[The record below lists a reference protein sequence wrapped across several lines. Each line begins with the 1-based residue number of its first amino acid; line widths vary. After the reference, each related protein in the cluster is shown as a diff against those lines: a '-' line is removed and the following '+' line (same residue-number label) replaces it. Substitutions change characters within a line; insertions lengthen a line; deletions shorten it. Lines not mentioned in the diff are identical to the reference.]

1 MEQPQSEAKRAR
13 PSPSPPP
20 SQSQAAGAEP
30 EEEDRLSALDNA
42 SLHAILARLPL
53 RDAAA
58 TTILSRRWPL
68 VFATLPRLRV
78 KCGTFNR
85 RDYGDD
91 DHCEDNDRWLDAL
104 DCVLAGRAAPVSAFD
119 VQTKLMCEEECWFV
133 DLFSEICGS
142 GGLREL
148 CITNNSLID
157 CYQVPFPVYNCQ
169 TLTSLELYCCR
180 LRVPGNL
187 TGLRAVRSL
196 HLGVVVATD
205 ADIRRMISQCQ
216 AMDRPV
222 LDDIRKARNIVIR
235 APSLEKLEIN
245 LFRPQCISVK
255 KAPRLDSVKL
265 GLFYGS
271 AHDSDTEDTEGDLSM
286 SESEGDDIF
295 NFGEMEEREHQQMDE
310 IGNLLAFL
318 GGVGR
323 SKSKTLSLKLE
334 RPYSKKLTLTMDH
347 SHEAVAMLVSCLLN
361 SSPNLKDLEIIDP
374 YDMKYPQP
382 LVAEFW
388 EKQIDAECIQNHLS
402 TVTFD
407 MSSSFFKGPPCLSL
421 ARFLVMNA
429 RVLDRMSLKYRR
441 WVDVRHDQ
449 SDDKAMYDEFEHKVM
464 LERHELH
471 EAMVETVRSELY
483 SWPKASL
490 GARLELC
497 PC

>member
-1 MEQPQSEAKRAR
+1 MASKSFRDCPCIAFSKFLSHSQIAQALLNSPMEQTQSEAKRAR

-20 SQSQAAGAEP
+20 PQAAEP
-30 EEEDRLSALDNA
+30 EEDRLSALDNA
-42 SLHAILARLPL
+42 TLHAILARLPL

-58 TTILSRRWPL
+58 TIVLSRRWPR

-78 KCGTFNR
+78 GCGTFNR
-85 RDYGDD
+85 RGYLDD

-104 DCVLAGRAAPVSAFD
+104 DCVLASRAAPVSAFD
-119 VQTKLMCEEECWFV
+119 VGTKLMCEEVGWFA

-148 CITNNSLID
+148 CISNDSLID
-157 CYQVPFPVYNCQ
+157 CYNVPSPVYNCQ

-180 LRVPGNL
+180 LQVPRNL
-187 TGLRAVRSL
+187 SGLRAVRSL

-205 ADIRRMISQCQ
+205 ADVRRMISQCQ
-216 AMDRPV
+216 AMERLV

-245 LFRPQCISVK
+245 LFRPQRIALK

-271 AHDSDTEDTEGDLSM
+271 AHDSEDTDGDHSM
-286 SESEGDDIF
+286 SESDDIF

-318 GGVGR
+318 GALGR
-323 SKSKTLSLKLE
+323 FKSKTLSLKLNRE
-334 RPYSKKLTLTMDH
+334 YSKDR
-347 SHEAVAMLVSCLLN
+347 
-361 SSPNLKDLEIIDP
+361 
-374 YDMKYPQP
+374 YDDVDYRHP
-382 LVAEFW
+382 LAAEFC
-388 EKQIDAECIQNHLS
+388 ERQIDAECLQNHLS

-407 MSSSFFKGPPCLSL
+407 MSNSFFDGCPCLGL
-421 ARFLVMNA
+421 AQFLAMNA
-429 RVLDRMSLKYRR
+429 RVLKRMSIKYRR
-441 WVDVRHDQ
+441 LVDVQHEE
-449 SDDKAMYDEFEHKVM
+449 SDDDPVHKAM
-464 LERHELH
+464 LQTERREK
-471 EAMVETVRSELY
+471 EAMVEAARRELHN
-483 SWPKASL
+483 WTRASL
-490 GARLELC
+490 DVRLELC